1 MTQANSPDASMI
13 LEADLCDRVVLRLL
27 SNRLTLM
34 NRHHF
39 ILTRPLCWPW
49 SPTSDVLDRV
59 RNCQCGLSADV
70 QWVQRSDHGSVTQ
83 TTGICGNPASCPQ
96 SNGSPALRREAGLRV
111 TKLFRRL
118 RPPVSPAIRAG

>member
-27 SNRLTLM
+27 SNRLPLM
-34 NRHHF
+34 NRHHY

-49 SPTSDVLDRV
+49 SPTTDVLDRV

-70 QWVQRSDHGSVTQ
+70 QWVQRSDHGSVTHRHH
-83 TTGICGNPASCPQ
+83 ASWRPCLMSTVKRKP
-96 SNGSPALRREAGLRV
+96 GS
-111 TKLFRRL
+111 RL
-118 RPPVSPAIRAG
+118 